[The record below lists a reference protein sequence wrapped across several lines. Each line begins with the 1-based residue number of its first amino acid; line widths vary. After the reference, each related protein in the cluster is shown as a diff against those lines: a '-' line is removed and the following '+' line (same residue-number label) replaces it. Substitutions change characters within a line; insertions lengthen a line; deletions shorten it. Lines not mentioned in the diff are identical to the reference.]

1 MKAIRERFIRRRSCG
16 GIEKPDSHR
25 RRYGTAKVVA
35 LGLIILLIG
44 PFAITEPAAAKGHLS
59 FHKIKV
65 MTQNLYIGAD
75 IFAPLAGTPEQL
87 PVLVAQ
93 TFDEV
98 MQSNFPARAEAIAEI
113 VARERPDLI
122 GLQEVFLLRQGPP
135 DFLLNHLVNAE
146 GEVENGDYLRILLEQ
161 LRNRGLHY
169 YVAAS
174 AQSTDVEL
182 PMFIGVDG
190 EGMPLFRDLR
200 VTDHDVILARRG
212 TVTFNEDSH
221 HYETLLK
228 FSFDLGGTEL
238 IVEVIRGYV
247 AVDARVRGELFH
259 IVNTHLEGRGKD
271 LLPPGDP
278 MIPIV
283 SSLQAAQAQEL
294 IESLAYEP
302 LPVLVLG
309 DLNSDPGDPIIPE
322 SETGLGFPIVPPYKQ
337 FVLSG
342 YRDVWQTNLLKFWKG
357 DGDGLTCC
365 QDEDLRNEQSAL
377 SERIDFVF
385 VRNTLGSLPF
395 SVVGPVFAVVV
406 GDEEQDRTDTDP
418 PLWPS
423 DHGGVAATMFIP
435 TFKGRPYWAGP
446 KSK

>member
-1 MKAIRERFIRRRSCG
+1 MEAIRERFIRRRSCG

-25 RRYGTAKVVA
+25 RGYGTAKVLA
-35 LGLIILLIG
+35 LGLIILLLG
-44 PFAITEPAAAKGHLS
+44 PLAITEPAAAKGHLS

-75 IFAPLAGTPEQL
+75 IFAPLEGPIDEL
-87 PVLVAQ
+87 PLRVAE
-93 TFDEV
+93 TFAEV
-98 MQSNFPARAEAIAEI
+98 MQSNFPARAEAIAKI
-113 VARERPDLI
+113 VARKRPDLI
-122 GLQEVFLLRQGPP
+122 GLQEVFLLRQGPA
-135 DFLLNHLVNAE
+135 DFLVNLLVNAE
-146 GEVENGDYLRILLEQ
+146 DEVENGDYLSILLEK
-161 LRNRGLHY
+161 LRDRGLHY

-174 AQSTDVEL
+174 VENTDVEL
-182 PMFIGVDG
+182 PMLVGFDG
-190 EGMPLFRDLR
+190 EGMPQFRDLR

-212 TVTFNEDSH
+212 TVTFNEDSR
-221 HYETLLK
+221 HYETLLE

-238 IVEVIRGYV
+238 IVEAIRGYV

-302 LPVLVLG
+302 LPVIVLG

-342 YRDVWQTNLLKFWKG
+342 YRDIWLTNLFGLWKDDIEG
-357 DGDGLTCC
+357 PTCC
-365 QDEDLRNEQSAL
+365 QDENLQNVESAL

-406 GDEEQDRTDTDP
+406 GDEEHDKTDTDP

-435 TFKGRPYWAGP
+435 TLKGRPYWAGP